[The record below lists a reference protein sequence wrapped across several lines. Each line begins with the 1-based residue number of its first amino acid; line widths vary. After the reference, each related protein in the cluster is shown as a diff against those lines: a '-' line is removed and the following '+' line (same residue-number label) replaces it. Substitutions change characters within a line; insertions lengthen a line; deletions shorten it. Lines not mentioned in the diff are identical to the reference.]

1 MTGTAEEV
9 KTVNRDDLIIELKS
23 YAPIDGEDTTCI
35 DRFINLLQSDRCFY
49 RDHFEPGHITGSA
62 ILLNQTG
69 DQILMNH
76 HKSLNMWLNFGGHC
90 DGEED
95 VLAVAIRETMEESG
109 ITAIKPITSDIIDID
124 IHTIPANDKKNEPTH
139 CHYDIRYI
147 MQMTG
152 KQDAMISNE
161 SLALQWMTFDEA
173 IAASPNDKT
182 LERFINKTRGYI
194 S

>member
-1 MTGTAEEV
+1 MRDIFITG
-9 KTVNRDDLIIELKS
+9 LKN
-23 YAPIDGEDTTCI
+23 YQPATGEDDTCV
-35 DRFINLLQSDRCFY
+35 DRFLELLQSERCFY
-49 RDHFEPGHITGSA
+49 RDYFEPGHITGSA
-62 ILLNQTG
+62 LLLNQAG

-109 ITAIKPITSDIIDID
+109 ITAIKPVTSDIIDID
-124 IHTIPANDKKNEPTH
+124 IHEIPANDKKGEPAH

-152 KQDAMISNE
+152 EQDAVISNE
-161 SLALQWMTFDEA
+161 SLALKWMTFDDA
-173 IAASPNDKT
+173 IKSSPNDKT
-182 LERFINKTRGYI
+182 LERFINKAREYI

>member
-1 MTGTAEEV
+1 MIGTQKEM
-9 KTVNRDDLIIELKS
+9 KTVNRDDLITELKS
-23 YAPIDGEDTTCI
+23 YSPIQGEDITCV
-35 DRFINLLQSDRCFY
+35 DRFIYLLQSDRCFY

-62 ILLNQTG
+62 LLLNVTG
-69 DQILMNH
+69 NQILMNH

-109 ITAIKPITSDIIDID
+109 ITAIKPATPDIIDID
-124 IHTIPANDKKNEPTH
+124 IHEIPANAKKDEPEH

-152 KQDAMISNE
+152 EQDAVISDE
-161 SLALQWMTFDEA
+161 SLALKWMTFDEA

-182 LERFINKTRGYI
+182 LERLVNKTRERI

>member
-1 MTGTAEEV
+1 MR
-9 KTVNRDDLIIELKS
+9 NNLITELQSYTPIE
-23 YAPIDGEDTTCI
+23 GETTTCV
-35 DRFINLLQSDRCFY
+35 DRFIDLLQSEQCFY
-49 RDHFEPGHITGSA
+49 RDYFEPGHITGST

-90 DGEED
+90 DGDED

-109 ITAIKPITSDIIDID
+109 ITAIKPVTSDIIDID
-124 IHTIPANDKKNEPTH
+124 IHDIPANDKKGESAH

-152 KQDAMISNE
+152 EQDAVISDE
-161 SLALQWMTFDEA
+161 SLALKWMTFDEA

-182 LERFINKTRGYI
+182 LERFINKTREHI